1 MAAGTRGSRGGQR
14 CPACRAPVIKQLV
27 GDRAALNVTAD
38 LTPLTPEQQQAV
50 REPNRLIWC
59 LQTSRLGARRLHW
72 LDPWHPPDCTRG
84 GIHVADHRC
93 HAEPT
98 TLF

>member
-1 MAAGTRGSRGGQR
+1 MTTRPRGGADSR

-27 GDRAALNVTAD
+27 GNRAALNVTAD
-38 LTPLTPEQQQAV
+38 LTPLTPEQQRQV

-59 LQTSRLGARRLHW
+59 LRTNSLGVKRLLW
-72 LDPWHPPDCTRG
+72 LDPWHPPDCPDG
-84 GIHVADHRC
+84 VHVADHRC
-93 HAEPT
+93 PPAEPS

>member
-1 MAAGTRGSRGGQR
+1 MTTRPRGGADSR

-27 GDRAALNVTAD
+27 GNRAALNVTAD
-38 LTPLTPEQQQAV
+38 LTPLTPEQQREL

-59 LQTSRLGARRLHW
+59 LRTNSLGHQRLLW
-72 LDPWHPPDCTRG
+72 LDPWHPPDCPHG

-93 HAEPT
+93 PPAEPT

>member
-1 MAAGTRGSRGGQR
+1 MASRMRGGGPQR
-14 CPACRAPVIKQLV
+14 CPSCGTPVVKQLV
-27 GDRAALNVTAD
+27 GERAALNVVAD
-38 LTPLTPEQQQAV
+38 LTPLTPTEQDEA

-59 LQTSRLGARRLHW
+59 LRTNQFGHQRLLW

-84 GIHVADHRC
+84 EHVADHRC
-93 HAEPT
+93 PPAEPT

>member
-1 MAAGTRGSRGGQR
+1 MAARPRGGDTKR
-14 CPACRAPVIKQLV
+14 CPACRVPVIKQLV

-38 LTPLTPEQQQAV
+38 LEPLSLEQQTQL

-59 LQTSRLGARRLHW
+59 LRSSRTGPGRLAW
-72 LDPWHPPDCTRG
+72 LTPWHPPDCPHP
-84 GIHVADHRC
+84 HVADHRC
-93 HAEPT
+93 LPVEPT